1 MRGSRAI
8 VDKVS
13 NHRATG
19 QCWWRVVIGRAFP
32 SGGNRGEAGVRRRA
46 PRPIT
51 VRLLPAGALR
61 LAVARC
67 ELADLAHG
75 VPDEMLAKAA
85 AMRGG
90 ALGRAYIRCM

>member
-8 VDKVS
+8 VDTLS

-19 QCWWRVVIGRAFP
+19 QRCWRVVIGRAFP
-32 SGGNRGEAGVRRRA
+32 SGGNRGAAGVRRRA
-46 PRPIT
+46 TGPFPLRS
-51 VRLLPAGALR
+51 LPATARR
-61 LAVARC
+61 LVAEGC

-75 VPDEMLAKAA
+75 VRDEMLAKAA

-90 ALGRAYIRCM
+90 AFGRAYIRCM